1 MGDFRD
7 YYLGKAK
14 APVLT
19 IFIGGNHEAS
29 NYLFDLYH
37 GGWVCPNIYFM
48 GYSGVVR
55 YGGLRIGGLSGIFND
70 RHYDLGYYERPPY
83 DHSAIRSIYHFR
95 RFEIF
100 KLAQLKPASLDIFMS
115 HEWPTGIYN
124 YGNTAELLKWKP
136 FFKAEMER
144 NELGAKP
151 LEELLT
157 KIRPRH
163 WFSAHLHTFF
173 QAAYPHVDG
182 SRTKFMALDKCLP
195 NRKFLEII
203 EIPDDGT
210 RTLSYDPEWLEI
222 VKASDSLM
230 NTGRGITKL
239 PESLEISQS
248 PQLSLES
255 HLFPA
260 NFSPASPTANSNPQ
274 TDAFCKALGIPN
286 RVSKTMLDNRLTL
299 QHNPDKICLDLDD
312 ARNGEQNPDE
322 IQLDI

>member
-48 GYSGVVR
+48 GYSGVVH

-95 RFEIF
+95 RLETF
-100 KLAQLKPASLDIFMS
+100 KLAQLKPGSLDIFMS

-124 YGNTAELLKWKP
+124 HGNTSELLKWKP

-151 LEELLT
+151 LEELLV
-157 KIRPRH
+157 KIRPKN
-163 WFSAHLHTFF
+163 WFSAHLHSFF
-173 QAAYPHVDG
+173 KASYPHADG
-182 SRTKFMALDKCLP
+182 SKTEFMALDKCLP
-195 NRKFLEII
+195 NRKFLEIV

-210 RTLSYDPEWLEI
+210 RKLSYDPEWLEI
-222 VKASDSLM
+222 VRASDSLM
-230 NTGRGITKL
+230 NTRRSNTKL
-239 PESLEISQS
+239 PGSFEIAHPQ
-248 PQLSLES
+248 QLSKGYEI
-255 HLFPA
+255 PK
-260 NFSPASPTANSNPQ
+260 NFAPVSVGANSNPQ
-274 TDAFCKALGIPN
+274 TDTFCEALGIPN
-286 RVSKTMLDNRLTL
+286 RVSKAMLSNKL
-299 QHNPDKICLDLDD
+299 
-312 ARNGEQNPDE
+312 AEASNPDE
-322 IQLDI
+322 ISLDLGEARTEEEKNPDEITLDL